1 MDIMMIFLGLGF
13 PLVIVLC
20 IILSISSK
28 KEEEE
33 KEKTFID
40 LHWQSYVNTI
50 TIRRY
55 CSKQNFPYEIFK
67 KELLNSPHCI
77 YINELW
83 VWIGTEQGKQEYDT
97 KEEEKNR
104 QKRKE
109 IQEKV
114 LKSLDKSE
122 KI

>member
-1 MDIMMIFLGLGF
+1 MDGIFKFLL
-13 PLVIVLC
+13 LVLFLVVSI
-20 IILSISSK
+20 IILAKSSK
-28 KEEEE
+28 KE
-33 KEKTFID
+33 KETFID
-40 LHWQSYVNTI
+40 LHWQSYVSNI
-50 TIRRY
+50 TIHQY

-83 VWIGTEQGKQEYDT
+83 VWIGTKQGKQEYDT